1 MIKTV
6 GWDAAEE
13 ETTSGER
20 QLVLGDSLVVA
31 HRRPAQATL
40 PQRELEEVARAKQA
54 VRERV
59 WARLERER
67 AARFPGAEGRIP
79 NFAGASAAADGL
91 ASLPQWRA
99 ARVVKSNPDAPQLP
113 VRARALADGKLLY
126 MAVPRLTDERPFILL
141 DPARLE
147 VPPRRAASISGS
159 AHAGRRV
166 RVAELQPVDLVV
178 CGSVAV
184 NREGARVGK
193 GGGFSDLEF
202 ALLVEAGLIGTDT
215 VVATTVHPLQ
225 VLEEPLPETDHDFR
239 LDLIVA
245 GEEVITCRRTRRP
258 KGLLWEHLDPAKI
271 AAIPALAARAP
282 GRADG

>member
-1 MIKTV
+1 MS
-6 GWDAAEE
+6 GASAA
-13 ETTSGER
+13 S
-20 QLVLGDSLVVA
+20 
-31 HRRPAQATL
+31 
-40 PQRELEEVARAKQA
+40 LEEAARAKQA

-59 WARLERER
+59 WALLERER
-67 AARFPGAEGRIP
+67 VARFPGATGRIP
-79 NFAGASAAADGL
+79 NFAGAPTIAARL
-91 ASLPQWRA
+91 ASLPAWRA
-99 ARVVKSNPDAPQLP
+99 AGVVKANPDAPQLP

-147 VPPRRAASISGS
+147 VPPRRAASINGS
-159 AHAGRRV
+159 ARAGQRI
-166 RVAELQPVDLVV
+166 RVADLQRVDLVV

-184 NREGARVGK
+184 NRDGARVGK

-202 ALLVEAGLIGTDT
+202 ALLVEAGLIGPDT

-225 VLEEPLPETDHDFR
+225 VLEEPLPGTDHDFR

-245 GEEVITCRRTRRP
+245 GEEVIACRRTRQP
-258 KGLLWEHLDPAKI
+258 QGILWDHLDPAKI

-282 GRADG
+282 RGAHE